1 MGTHPYFFLSCSI
14 KASVIT
20 FSLSQVG
27 CRVWNT
33 ESDKLLCQAIPTP
46 SKRKS
51 QLKVGWKGISSFFM
65 IIHDFSFKQKH
76 PSLPLNKKK
85 QYWALGADS
94 STRSG
99 FGEDCFFSVIR
110 MISVIRLVQ
119 EVKLWPLRWKT
130 NFNAKPFPLFHSR
143 DQKKKKSFTRLLRY
157 LLLVCRM
164 HAMTDSTNSND

>member
-1 MGTHPYFFLSCSI
+1 MKSCSI

-51 QLKVGWKGISSFFM
+51 QLKVGWEGISSFFM
-65 IIHDFSFKQKH
+65 IIHDFYFKQKH
-76 PSLPLNKKK
+76 PNLPLNKK
-85 QYWALGADS
+85 AVLGF
-94 STRSG
+94 RSWFINLIRLWG
-99 FGEDCFFSVIR
+99 SPFLLIIR

-143 DQKKKKSFTRLLRY
+143 DQKNKALQGHWDICC
-157 LLLVCRM
+157 CRM